1 MSIWPTLL
9 SKLEKSFSDPINRL
23 SEDWLSH
30 PFYEREETESLT
42 PLLSSLIAWTVLT
55 PFLSLLWT
63 LPVFSLA
70 TSFALALIMSGSFML
85 AAGILVQ
92 TRKTNLAKTFTL
104 LSTAFFICGYVFATK
119 DVTMSMIAAIT
130 AYSFSR
136 QYWSGDQDT
145 ASEYATSLQSDI
157 KPQAQLINALPG
169 LVTRHSTDA
178 NVISVHGL
186 APEAISARA
195 ANLLG
200 KGFINQI
207 YVSDRILFFSAIDKL
222 RQGEKHLTLDLRF
235 ETGFDKTRTTDAPS
249 TGQFKHLKS
258 HLIAIHNATGELV
271 EFYIQNTDVTSE
283 LEMKAQFDELSEAA
297 HDADVTKTSFLAGV
311 SHELRTPL
319 NSIMGFSDV
328 LIHEVIAPL
337 PDKRHMEYVKLIR
350 ESGEHLLTVVNTM
363 LDMSKIQN
371 GQYSLYNEP
380 FEFKPLLDRTKSMLD
395 IQASK
400 KKINLT
406 CRAAKDLP
414 EVIADSRA
422 LQQILINLVGNAIK
436 FTQDRGV
443 VTVDAQ
449 VENHLFTLCVS
460 DTGIGIPADKLSQI
474 GQPFMQVNS
483 SLARQYEGTGL
494 GLSLVKGLVE
504 LHNGEFLIE
513 SIEGQGTQVTI
524 TIPQLGSDMDPIPD
538 DNSHDDYAYADHA
551 HADHAHADH
560 EGVHVNEPKL
570 VQTGAVHQGGE
581 TNVA

>member
-1 MSIWPTLL
+1 MSNWPTLV
-9 SKLEKSFSDPINRL
+9 SKLENSFSDPINRL

-42 PLLSSLIAWTVLT
+42 PLLSSIIAWTVLT

-70 TSFALALIMSGSFML
+70 TSFALALIVSGSFML

-92 TRKTNLAKTFTL
+92 TRKSNLAKSFAL
-104 LSTAFFICGYVFATK
+104 LSIAACIGGYFIATQ
-119 DVTMSMIAAIT
+119 DMTMSAIAAILV
-130 AYSFSR
+130 YSFSR
-136 QYWSGDQDT
+136 RYWFVGRDS
-145 ASEYATSLQSDI
+145 SFEHATLLQTGI
-157 KPQAQLINALPG
+157 NPQAQLVSALPG

-186 APEAISARA
+186 APESLSARA
-195 ANLLG
+195 DNLLG

-207 YVSDRILFFSAIDKL
+207 YVSDRIKFFSAIDKL
-222 RQGEKHLTLDLRF
+222 RQGDKHITLDLRF
-235 ETGFDKTRTTDAPS
+235 ETGFDKTRKTDVPS
-249 TGQFKHLKS
+249 SGQFKHIKS
-258 HLIAIHNATGELV
+258 HLIGIHNSAGELV
-271 EFYIQNTDVTSE
+271 EFYIQNMDVTE
-283 LEMKAQFDELSEAA
+283 EIKMKVQFDELSEAA
-297 HDADVTKTSFLAGV
+297 RDADVTKTSFLAGV

-371 GQYSLYNEP
+371 GQYSLFNEP

-395 IQASK
+395 IQAGK

-406 CRAAKDLP
+406 CRVAKDLP

-443 VTVDAQ
+443 VTVDVQ
-449 VENHLFTLCVS
+449 VENHMFTLCVS

-483 SLARQYEGTGL
+483 SLARQHEGTGL
-494 GLSLVKGLVE
+494 GLSLVKGLVD

-524 TIPQLGSDMDPIPD
+524 TIPQLGSDMDSITD
-538 DNSHDDYAYADHA
+538 ENL
-551 HADHAHADH
+551 HADH
-560 EGVHVNEPKL
+560 EDVHVNEPKL
-570 VQTGAVHQGGE
+570 VQTGVAHQGGE

>member
-1 MSIWPTLL
+1 VDFVLSNWPTLL
-9 SKLEKSFSDPINRL
+9 SKLEKSFSDPIHRL

-30 PFYEREETESLT
+30 PFYEREETERLT

-63 LPVFSLA
+63 LPAFSLA
-70 TSFALALIMSGSFML
+70 TSFALALIISGSFML

-92 TRKTNLAKTFTL
+92 TRKCTFAKTFTL
-104 LSTAFFICGYVFATK
+104 VSTALFICGYFIATN
-119 DVTMSMIAAIT
+119 DATMTMMAAIT
-130 AYSFSR
+130 VYSFSR
-136 QYWSGDQDT
+136 QYWSGGLVHS
-145 ASEYATSLQSDI
+145 SEQATLLQTGI

-178 NVISVHGL
+178 NVLSVHGL

-195 ANLLG
+195 DNLLG

-207 YVSDRILFFSAIDKL
+207 YVSDRIEFFSAIDKL
-222 RQGEKHLTLDLRF
+222 RQGEKHITLDLRF
-235 ETGFDKTRTTDAPS
+235 ETGFDKTRQNEVPS
-249 TGQFKHLKS
+249 SGQFKHLKS
-258 HLIAIHNATGELV
+258 NLIGIHNAAGELV
-271 EFYIQNTDVTSE
+271 EFYIQNMDVTEE

-297 HDADVTKTSFLAGV
+297 RDADVTKTSFLAGV

-319 NSIMGFSDV
+319 NSIMGFADV

-337 PDKRHMEYVKLIR
+337 PDERHKEYVKLIR

-414 EVIADSRA
+414 EITADSRA

-443 VTVDAQ
+443 VTVDAH

-483 SLARQYEGTGL
+483 THARQYEGTGL
-494 GLSLVKGLVE
+494 GISLVKGLVD
-504 LHNGEFLIE
+504 LHKGEFLIE

-524 TIPQLGSDMDPIPD
+524 TIPQLGSDMDLMTD
-538 DNSHDDYAYADHA
+538 DNSHE
-551 HADHAHADH
+551 DH
-560 EGVHVNEPKL
+560 EGVHVKEPEL

>member
-1 MSIWPTLL
+1 MSNWPTLV
-9 SKLEKSFSDPINRL
+9 SKLENSFSDPINRL
-23 SEDWLSH
+23 SDDWLSH
-30 PFYEREETESLT
+30 PFYEREETESLK
-42 PLLSSLIAWTVLT
+42 PLLSSIIAWTVLT

-70 TSFALALIMSGSFML
+70 TSFALALIVSGSFML

-92 TRKTNLAKTFTL
+92 TRKSNLAKSFAL
-104 LSTAFFICGYVFATK
+104 LSIAACIGGYFIATQ
-119 DVTMSMIAAIT
+119 DMTMSAIAAILI
-130 AYSFSR
+130 YSFSR
-136 QYWSGDQDT
+136 QYWFVGRDSSFEH
-145 ASEYATSLQSDI
+145 AALLQTGI
-157 KPQAQLINALPG
+157 NPKAQLVSALPG

-195 ANLLG
+195 DNLLG

-207 YVSDRILFFSAIDKL
+207 YVSDRIEFFSAIDKL
-222 RQGEKHLTLDLRF
+222 RQGDKHITLDLRF
-235 ETGFDKTRTTDAPS
+235 ETGFDKTRKTDVPS
-249 TGQFKHLKS
+249 SGQFKHIKS
-258 HLIAIHNATGELV
+258 HLIGIHNAAGELV
-271 EFYIQNTDVTSE
+271 EFYIQNMDVTE
-283 LEMKAQFDELSEAA
+283 EIKMKVQFDELSEAA
-297 HDADVTKTSFLAGV
+297 RDADVTKTSFLAGV

-350 ESGEHLLTVVNTM
+350 GSGEHLLTVVNTM

-371 GQYSLYNEP
+371 GQYSLFNEP

-395 IQASK
+395 IQAGK

-443 VTVDAQ
+443 VTVDVQ
-449 VENHLFTLCVS
+449 VENHMFTLCVS

-483 SLARQYEGTGL
+483 SLARQHEGTGL
-494 GLSLVKGLVE
+494 GLSLVKGLVD

-524 TIPQLGSDMDPIPD
+524 TIPQLGSYMDSITD
-538 DNSHDDYAYADHA
+538 ENL
-551 HADHAHADH
+551 HADH
-560 EGVHVNEPKL
+560 EDVHVNEPKL

>member
-1 MSIWPTLL
+1 MSNWPTLV
-9 SKLEKSFSDPINRL
+9 SKLENSFSDPINRL

-42 PLLSSLIAWTVLT
+42 PLLSSIIAWTVLT

-70 TSFALALIMSGSFML
+70 TSFALALIVSGSFML

-92 TRKTNLAKTFTL
+92 TRKSNFAKSFAL
-104 LSTAFFICGYVFATK
+104 LSIAACIGGYFIATQ
-119 DVTMSMIAAIT
+119 DMTMSAIAAILV
-130 AYSFSR
+130 YSFSR
-136 QYWSGDQDT
+136 QYWFVGRGS
-145 ASEYATSLQSDI
+145 SFEHATLLQTGI
-157 KPQAQLINALPG
+157 HPQAQLVNALPG
-169 LVTRHSTDA
+169 LMTRHSTDA

-195 ANLLG
+195 DNLLG

-207 YVSDRILFFSAIDKL
+207 YVSDRIEFFSAIDKL
-222 RQGEKHLTLDLRF
+222 RQGDKHITLDLRF
-235 ETGFDKTRTTDAPS
+235 ETGFDKTRKTDVPS
-249 TGQFKHLKS
+249 SGQFKHIKS
-258 HLIAIHNATGELV
+258 HLIGIHNAAGELV
-271 EFYIQNTDVTSE
+271 EFYIQNMDVTE
-283 LEMKAQFDELSEAA
+283 EIKMKVQFDELSEAA
-297 HDADVTKTSFLAGV
+297 RDADVTKTSFLAGV

-371 GQYSLYNEP
+371 GQYSLFNEP
-380 FEFKPLLDRTKSMLD
+380 FEFKSLLDRTKSMLD
-395 IQASK
+395 IQAGK

-422 LQQILINLVGNAIK
+422 LQQILINLVSNAIK

-443 VTVDAQ
+443 VTVDVQ
-449 VENHLFTLCVS
+449 VENHMFTLCVS

-483 SLARQYEGTGL
+483 SLARQHEGTGL
-494 GLSLVKGLVE
+494 GLSLVKGLVD

-524 TIPQLGSDMDPIPD
+524 TIPQLGSDMDSITD
-538 DNSHDDYAYADHA
+538 ENL
-551 HADHAHADH
+551 HADH
-560 EGVHVNEPKL
+560 EDVHVNEPKL